1 MKKIYA
7 YDFDGTLTSHDS
19 FLAFIRYACGAW
31 AFWLGLLRYSPWLIL
46 MKLHLY
52 SNGKA
57 KQKVFSHFFKG
68 MPSSM
73 PM

>member
-31 AFWLGLLRYSPWLIL
+31 AFWLRL
-46 MKLHLY
+46 K
-52 SNGKA
+52 
-57 KQKVFSHFFKG
+57 
-68 MPSSM
+68 SSM
-73 PM
+73 LFVMLSLGIINTCCAP